1 MAYTLDP
8 AVYNRR
14 GIWTDRGRYEFHMRH
29 VSRYEHYIWRISVA
43 MLIEA
48 LEDMTG
54 DILCIHAVYG
64 ESRDISVYLSRTGD
78 ENSRMHCLIHWV
90 SYSNIIDFVGT
101 YRSTVD
107 AAIIDMSSYDEVR
120 SHIDCIIHSMG
131 ERKII

>member
-1 MAYTLDP
+1 MAYTLEP
-8 AVYNRR
+8 AVYNKR

-64 ESRDISVYLSRTGD
+64 ESRDISVFLSRTGD
-78 ENSRMHCLIHWV
+78 ENSRMHCLIHWEM
-90 SYSNIIDFVGT
+90 YSDTMEFVGT
-101 YRSTVD
+101 YRNTVD
-107 AAIIDMSSYDEVR
+107 AATIGMSSYDEVR
-120 SHIDCIIHSMG
+120 SCIDYIIHSMG
-131 ERKII
+131 ERKTI